1 MTTTPPDGLGD
12 NTGDEVPDFVP
23 DDLAIDAAPK
33 EPTAEERA
41 AKAARIARENDRLK
55 RAGQIADG
63 SGKPVYRRSSR
74 VAPWV
79 GIGAAVA
86 IVILVLAIVAG

>member
-1 MTTTPPDGLGD
+1 MTASPPD
-12 NTGDEVPDFVP
+12 DEIPDFIP
-23 DDLAIDAAPK
+23 DDFAIDAAPK
-33 EPTAEERA
+33 EPTADERA

-63 SGKPVYRRSSR
+63 SGKPAYRRTAK

-86 IVILVLAIVAG
+86 IVIIVVALFAG